1 MDKQPAINRWWT
13 FIPVIGSLLFV
24 ILYGIATLYYPGGN
38 YLDHNA
44 IGFSWMHNYW
54 CNLLNQYALNG
65 QPNTAR
71 PIAFAAMAILCTTVA
86 CFWWLF
92 PSMMEIKGLRRNFI
106 RTAGVL
112 CMLISVF
119 IFTGYHDL
127 VINAAGIFGLAAMAG
142 TLAGL
147 LKGGMKKLFWFGIAN
162 LLLVGLNNI
171 LYYNKDLIYYLP
183 IVQKISFA
191 SFLIWIITIS
201 LSPGKLNRYK
211 K

>member
-1 MDKQPAINRWWT
+1 MDKRTAKIQWWKFLPAA
-13 FIPVIGSLLFV
+13 GSLLFV
-24 ILYGIATLYYPGGN
+24 MLYCVAALYYPGGN

-44 IGFSWMHNYW
+44 KGFSWTHNYW
-54 CNLLNQYALNG
+54 CNLLNRDALNG

-71 PIAFAAMAILCTTVA
+71 SIAFVAMAILCTTIA

-92 PSMMEIKGLRRNFI
+92 PSMMEIKGLRRHFI
-106 RTAGVL
+106 RTTGVL

-127 VINAAGIFGLAAMAG
+127 VINAAGIFGLAALAG

-147 LKGGMKKLFWFGIAN
+147 RKAGMKKLFWFGIAN

-183 IVQKISFA
+183 VVQKISFA
-191 SFLIWIITIS
+191 SFLVWINAIS
-201 LSPGKLNRYK
+201 LSPGKK
-211 K
+211 